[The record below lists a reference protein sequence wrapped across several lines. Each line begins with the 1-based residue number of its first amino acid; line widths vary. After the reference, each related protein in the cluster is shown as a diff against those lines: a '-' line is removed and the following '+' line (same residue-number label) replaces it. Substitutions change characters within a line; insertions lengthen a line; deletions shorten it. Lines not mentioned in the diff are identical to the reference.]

1 MTLVI
6 TDDTART
13 ALHRLLAAELD
24 LGTVARSLTAG
35 AGERRWLEVEANER
49 FDAWLIAWGVNSE
62 LAAHDHG
69 GSTGVLHV
77 LRGGLVEWYRDQGE
91 RAAWNVREL
100 TPGRSITVPPA
111 RIHQIQQ
118 CGPETAV
125 SLHVYSPPLRA
136 MRAYPPVQSLGA
148 P

>member
-1 MTLVI
+1 MPLVI

-13 ALHRLLAAELD
+13 ALHQLLAAELD
-24 LGTVARSLTAG
+24 LSAVARSLTAG
-35 AGERRWLEVEANER
+35 ASERRWLEVEANER

-69 GSTGVLHV
+69 GAAGGLH
-77 LRGGLVEWYRDQGE
+77 LTSGGLVEWYRNQGE

-111 RIHQIQQ
+111 RIH
-118 CGPETAV
+118 
-125 SLHVYSPPLRA
+125 
-136 MRAYPPVQSLGA
+136 
-148 P
+148 